1 MIIFKRE
8 LKRNFKYFTIWT
20 ALMCLMFIYMA
31 VLYPTMMEQSGAME
45 KMLEGFPEGLIKAF
59 NFDLISNFK
68 DVTYFFASEPFVLWL
83 LCGSIFAMLLASGIL
98 SKEESDKTIEFL
110 LSKPVTRNNIINQ
123 KLLSTTFY
131 ILLFNIIPCIT
142 TFLTFEAIEK
152 QEFSRYEMLLLF
164 IAAFLVQLT
173 FAAVGFLISVFI
185 KKTKNALPL
194 SIGVVLGTYI
204 LNVFAGM
211 TEKTEGLKY
220 LTPFKYAE
228 ARDILQDSSM
238 NAVYLIII
246 SVVIIA
252 SIVLS
257 YVFYNRKDIGT

>member
-1 MIIFKRE
+1 
-8 LKRNFKYFTIWT
+8 
-20 ALMCLMFIYMA
+20 
-31 VLYPTMMEQSGAME
+31 
-45 KMLEGFPEGLIKAF
+45 
-59 NFDLISNFK
+59 
-68 DVTYFFASEPFVLWL
+68 
-83 LCGSIFAMLLASGIL
+83 
-98 SKEESDKTIEFL
+98 
-110 LSKPVTRNNIINQ
+110 
-123 KLLSTTFY
+123 
-131 ILLFNIIPCIT
+131 
-142 TFLTFEAIEK
+142 
-152 QEFSRYEMLLLF
+152 
-164 IAAFLVQLT
+164 
-173 FAAVGFLISVFI
+173 
-185 KKTKNALPL
+185 L